1 MKIARKSGNSSIF
14 LVFLFVFLFPA
25 SALNTA
31 RQYRCFAH
39 ARARPCS
46 RIFYSLDYSFPLITL
61 YGATMSLETA
71 AFFVFAVGG
80 ITTAILMITRKSSIP
95 AALCLI
101 GHFFCLSGL
110 YLTLQAQLLAA
121 LQILVYAGAIMV
133 LIVFVIMLLNLG
145 DEAQRVKRTTLRNT
159 VAITVSGI
167 LALQLVVFLLGG
179 ANGQFTE
186 KPPSALAIGGVAYL
200 GRTLY
205 TDYVFAFEAVS
216 MLLLTAV
223 VGAVVIAKRKLEP

>member
-1 MKIARKSGNSSIF
+1 
-14 LVFLFVFLFPA
+14 
-25 SALNTA
+25 
-31 RQYRCFAH
+31 
-39 ARARPCS
+39 
-46 RIFYSLDYSFPLITL
+46 
-61 YGATMSLETA
+61 MSLETA

-110 YLTLQAQLLAA
+110 YLTLQAQLLAT

-186 KPPSALAIGGVAYL
+186 KPPSSLAIGGVAYL